1 MTPGA
6 GGASAAG
13 PLVLIAEDEEPLAE
27 LVRFV
32 VGEAG
37 YSPLVALNGREAL
50 ALARDRRLAL
60 LIADL
65 MMPHLDGSELIA
77 ALRADAAGGGA
88 PVPPTI
94 LMTAADMARAREAGA
109 DAVLRKPFHLAD
121 LAALLRRFLGPPPAG
136 PGADAPS

>member
-1 MTPGA
+1 MTLEAAATPG
-6 GGASAAG
+6 
-13 PLVLIAEDEEPLAE
+13 
-27 LVRFV
+27 
-32 VGEAG
+32 
-37 YSPLVALNGREAL
+37 
-50 ALARDRRLAL
+50 RRPAL
-60 LIADL
+60 LITDL

-77 ALRADAAGGGA
+77 A

>member
-1 MTPGA
+1 MSPEAA
-6 GGASAAG
+6 GG
-13 PLVLIAEDEEPLAE
+13 PLVLIAEDEEPLAD

-37 YSPLVALNGREAL
+37 YAPLVALNGREAL
-50 ALARDRRLAL
+50 ALARERRPVL

-77 ALRADAAGGGA
+77 ILRADAADGGA

-94 LMTAADMARAREAGA
+94 LMTAADMARARDAGA

-136 PGADAPS
+136 PGADAPA